1 MDFYAQRRLTQ
12 EYNRFSTIDLGDI
25 KIAVLSMNFLKA
37 SVNIHYTKQ
46 GNFYEF
52 PQFPTEL
59 NERIYS
65 FNFTSVTVIIDINY
79 PYNYPFS
86 YPEVILK
93 NIKTNLNINHIHNL
107 SNIIK
112 TLIKDHNKYCGWECT
127 IIAEKDIIYFASKWL
142 LVLEKYL
149 FP

>member
-12 EYNRFSTIDLGDI
+12 EYNKFNTIDLGDI
-25 KIAVLSMNFLKA
+25 KIDVLNLNFLKA
-37 SVNIHYTKQ
+37 TVIIHYTKQ

-65 FNFTSVTVIIDINY
+65 FNFTSVSVIIDINY
-79 PYNYPFS
+79 PHNYPFS

-93 NIKTNLNINHIHNL
+93 NIKTNLTIAHKHDL

-127 IIAEKDIIYFASKWL
+127 VIAEKDIIYFSSKWL
-142 LVLEKYL
+142 SVLEKYL